1 MSSAPCCAN
10 FWSHTIYDWGDV
22 VPPVSYGDGISDAKC
37 VVSGLQ
43 MDYRR
48 FQNQAQLACYT
59 NERDAIR
66 AYDAATPITTNLMGT
81 FKDLD
86 YFEWAKEMDVVSWDN
101 YPDMDTPPSFTAMC
115 HDLMRGIGGNK
126 PFMLMEQTPNQQNW
140 FPFCKVKR
148 PGEVRQLSW
157 QAVSHGAD
165 TVQFFQMKQSIGG
178 CERFHGAV
186 IAHDGTEQSRVFKET
201 AALGGELD
209 RIGKRIMG
217 SEIRAKVAIM
227 FDWQSYWSLEGC
239 VGPTAGFSYP
249 NEVHRFYRAF
259 WRRNVPVDIIEST
272 TPLDKLKQYDL
283 VVAPAL
289 ITVLPGVA
297 ETLESYVSEGGSFI
311 TGYMAG
317 IHDEHDL
324 VVPGGYPGKLRD
336 LMGVWVEEIDALTPD
351 ETIEVHG
358 DAVDAKGEI
367 VASIIHREGARRL
380 AAYGGGEFYAGHSAL
395 TVNTYGKGK
404 AYFVG
409 TPLDETGMSAF
420 MAPIIKELGLKP
432 LDTPEDVS
440 LSVRY
445 GDDGVR
451 YAFLINNS
459 ESGQEAVP
467 GRAQRRCGTAHRP
480 CGRRAGR
487 AQTVRRERDRTRII
501 GIGVVTWQDVSDATE
516 YARASRRTLYWSQV
530 LNSIEDRLD
539 SDMTAKRR
547 ILAFE
552 IGTFFTRYV
561 VFEDGRMGIP
571 GTIATP
577 VDSVESFY
585 QALAHIV
592 NGQRAPL
599 DGIAMSVPGF
609 IDVSKQVAVT
619 AGALGMLYKHEI
631 GKELQEYLDKPVPTW
646 MENDANCA
654 AMAEKLSGN
663 AVKLDDFALI
673 TIDTGIGGALFLD
686 GGIRR
691 GKDWRAGELGMMI
704 PNYETGG
711 FNTMQNYLSTIV
723 LAEDYAKEFD
733 VPTGSIVPAT
743 LFRRLDE
750 PRVRKIVDEWID
762 YLAIAIFNTAA
773 ATDPECILLGGG
785 ICREQQL
792 LPMVNAALDRI
803 PQWGD
808 FRTSVKRCR
817 HTNNAGLIG
826 AYYAFETEVGGLTDV
841 PIR

>member
-1 MSSAPCCAN
+1 MKPMFDHFLFGGDWNPEQWPEDTWEHDLDMLEDAHINEVTINVFSWALLQPAEDRYDFSMLDKIVALLVKHDFNIVMATGTAALPGWMVRLHPETIRTEQNGTRHVFGGRHNFCPTSPYFRKASRALAAHVAERYAGTSGLVAWHVCNEYGGGGGLCYCDHCAEAFRTWLKNKYGTVEALNKAWCAN

-101 YPDMDTPPSFTAMC
+101 YPGMDTPPSFTAMC

-148 PGEVRQLSW
+148 SGEVRKLSW

-336 LMGVWVEEIDALTPD
+336 LMGVWVEEIDALAPD

-432 LDTPEDVS
+432 LGTPEDVS

-459 ESGQEAVP
+459 ESDKRLCLDELNG
-467 GRAQRRCGTAHRP
+467 
-480 CGRRAGR
+480 
-487 AQTVRRERDRTRII
+487 
-501 GIGVVTWQDVSDATE
+501 GVELLT
-516 YARASRRTLYWSQV
+516 
-530 LNSIEDRLD
+530 
-539 SDMTAKRR
+539 
-547 ILAFE
+547 
-552 IGTFFTRYV
+552 GHV
-561 VFEDGRMGIP
+561 VDG
-571 GTIATP
+571 P
-577 VDSVESFY
+577 VELKPY
-585 QALAHIV
+585 GV
-592 NGQRAPL
+592 NV
-599 DGIAMSVPGF
+599 I
-609 IDVSKQVAVT
+609 
-619 AGALGMLYKHEI
+619 
-631 GKELQEYLDKPVPTW
+631 
-646 MENDANCA
+646 
-654 AMAEKLSGN
+654 
-663 AVKLDDFALI
+663 
-673 TIDTGIGGALFLD
+673 
-686 GGIRR
+686 
-691 GKDWRAGELGMMI
+691 ELG
-704 PNYETGG
+704 
-711 FNTMQNYLSTIV
+711 
-723 LAEDYAKEFD
+723 
-733 VPTGSIVPAT
+733 
-743 LFRRLDE
+743 
-750 PRVRKIVDEWID
+750 
-762 YLAIAIFNTAA
+762 
-773 ATDPECILLGGG
+773 
-785 ICREQQL
+785 
-792 LPMVNAALDRI
+792 
-803 PQWGD
+803 
-808 FRTSVKRCR
+808 
-817 HTNNAGLIG
+817 
-826 AYYAFETEVGGLTDV
+826 
-841 PIR
+841 

>member
-1 MSSAPCCAN
+1 
-10 FWSHTIYDWGDV
+10 
-22 VPPVSYGDGISDAKC
+22 
-37 VVSGLQ
+37 
-43 MDYRR
+43 
-48 FQNQAQLACYT
+48 
-59 NERDAIR
+59 
-66 AYDAATPITTNLMGT
+66 
-81 FKDLD
+81 
-86 YFEWAKEMDVVSWDN
+86 MDVVSWDN
-101 YPDMDTPPSFTAMC
+101 YPGIDTPPSFTAMC

-148 PGEVRQLSW
+148 PGEVRKLSW

-165 TVQFFQMKQSIGG
+165 AVQFFQMKQSIGG

-209 RIGKRIMG
+209 RIGKRLMG

-272 TPLDKLKQYDL
+272 TPLDKLKQSDL

-336 LMGVWVEEIDALTPD
+336 LMGVWVEGIDALAPD

-367 VASIIHREGARRL
+367 VANIIHREGARRL

-395 TVNTYGKGK
+395 TINTYGKGK

-420 MAPIIKELGLKP
+420 MASIIKELGLKP

-459 ESGQEAVP
+459 ESDKRLCLDELNG
-467 GRAQRRCGTAHRP
+467 
-480 CGRRAGR
+480 
-487 AQTVRRERDRTRII
+487 
-501 GIGVVTWQDVSDATE
+501 GVELLT
-516 YARASRRTLYWSQV
+516 
-530 LNSIEDRLD
+530 
-539 SDMTAKRR
+539 
-547 ILAFE
+547 
-552 IGTFFTRYV
+552 GHV
-561 VFEDGRMGIP
+561 VDG
-571 GTIATP
+571 P
-577 VDSVESFY
+577 VELKPY
-585 QALAHIV
+585 GV
-592 NGQRAPL
+592 NV
-599 DGIAMSVPGF
+599 I
-609 IDVSKQVAVT
+609 
-619 AGALGMLYKHEI
+619 
-631 GKELQEYLDKPVPTW
+631 
-646 MENDANCA
+646 
-654 AMAEKLSGN
+654 
-663 AVKLDDFALI
+663 
-673 TIDTGIGGALFLD
+673 
-686 GGIRR
+686 
-691 GKDWRAGELGMMI
+691 ELG
-704 PNYETGG
+704 
-711 FNTMQNYLSTIV
+711 
-723 LAEDYAKEFD
+723 
-733 VPTGSIVPAT
+733 
-743 LFRRLDE
+743 
-750 PRVRKIVDEWID
+750 
-762 YLAIAIFNTAA
+762 
-773 ATDPECILLGGG
+773 
-785 ICREQQL
+785 
-792 LPMVNAALDRI
+792 
-803 PQWGD
+803 
-808 FRTSVKRCR
+808 
-817 HTNNAGLIG
+817 
-826 AYYAFETEVGGLTDV
+826 
-841 PIR
+841 

>member
-1 MSSAPCCAN
+1 MKPMFDHFLFGGDWNPEQWPEDTWEHDLDMLEDAHINEVTINVFSWALLQPAEDRYDFSMLDKIVALLVKHDFNIVMATGTAALPGWMVRLHPETIRTEQNGTRHVFGGRHNFCPTSPYFRKASRALAAHVAERYAGTSGLVAWHVCNEYGGGGGLCYCDHCAEAFRTWLKNKYGTVEALNKAWCAN

-101 YPDMDTPPSFTAMC
+101 YPGMDTPPSFTAMC
-115 HDLMRGIGGNK
+115 HDLMRGVGGNK

-148 PGEVRQLSW
+148 PGEVRKLSW

-217 SEIRAKVAIM
+217 SEIRAKAAIM

-336 LMGVWVEEIDALTPD
+336 LMGIWVEEIDALAPD

-459 ESGQEAVP
+459 ESDKRLCLDELNG
-467 GRAQRRCGTAHRP
+467 
-480 CGRRAGR
+480 
-487 AQTVRRERDRTRII
+487 
-501 GIGVVTWQDVSDATE
+501 GVELLT
-516 YARASRRTLYWSQV
+516 
-530 LNSIEDRLD
+530 
-539 SDMTAKRR
+539 
-547 ILAFE
+547 
-552 IGTFFTRYV
+552 GHV
-561 VFEDGRMGIP
+561 VDG
-571 GTIATP
+571 P
-577 VDSVESFY
+577 VELKPY
-585 QALAHIV
+585 GV
-592 NGQRAPL
+592 NV
-599 DGIAMSVPGF
+599 I
-609 IDVSKQVAVT
+609 
-619 AGALGMLYKHEI
+619 
-631 GKELQEYLDKPVPTW
+631 
-646 MENDANCA
+646 
-654 AMAEKLSGN
+654 
-663 AVKLDDFALI
+663 
-673 TIDTGIGGALFLD
+673 
-686 GGIRR
+686 
-691 GKDWRAGELGMMI
+691 ELG
-704 PNYETGG
+704 
-711 FNTMQNYLSTIV
+711 
-723 LAEDYAKEFD
+723 
-733 VPTGSIVPAT
+733 
-743 LFRRLDE
+743 
-750 PRVRKIVDEWID
+750 
-762 YLAIAIFNTAA
+762 
-773 ATDPECILLGGG
+773 
-785 ICREQQL
+785 
-792 LPMVNAALDRI
+792 
-803 PQWGD
+803 
-808 FRTSVKRCR
+808 
-817 HTNNAGLIG
+817 
-826 AYYAFETEVGGLTDV
+826 
-841 PIR
+841 

>member
-1 MSSAPCCAN
+1 MKPMFDHFLFGGDWNPEQWPEDTWEHDLDMLEDAHINEVTINVFSWALLQPAEDRYDFSMLDKIVALLVKHDFNIVMATGTAALPGWMVRLHPETIRTEQNGTRHVFGGRHNFCPTSPYFRKTSRALAAHVAERYAGTSGLVAWHVCNEYGGGGGLCYCDHCVEAFRTWLKNKYGTVEALNKAWCAN

-101 YPDMDTPPSFTAMC
+101 YPGMDTPPSFTAMC

-148 PGEVRQLSW
+148 PGEVRKLSW

-217 SEIRAKVAIM
+217 SEIRAKAAIM

-289 ITVLPGVA
+289 ITVLPGIA

-336 LMGVWVEEIDALTPD
+336 LMGVWVEEIDALAPD

-459 ESGQEAVP
+459 ESDKRLCLDELNG
-467 GRAQRRCGTAHRP
+467 
-480 CGRRAGR
+480 
-487 AQTVRRERDRTRII
+487 
-501 GIGVVTWQDVSDATE
+501 GVELLT
-516 YARASRRTLYWSQV
+516 
-530 LNSIEDRLD
+530 
-539 SDMTAKRR
+539 
-547 ILAFE
+547 
-552 IGTFFTRYV
+552 GHV
-561 VFEDGRMGIP
+561 VDG
-571 GTIATP
+571 P
-577 VDSVESFY
+577 VELKPY
-585 QALAHIV
+585 GV
-592 NGQRAPL
+592 NV
-599 DGIAMSVPGF
+599 I
-609 IDVSKQVAVT
+609 
-619 AGALGMLYKHEI
+619 
-631 GKELQEYLDKPVPTW
+631 
-646 MENDANCA
+646 
-654 AMAEKLSGN
+654 
-663 AVKLDDFALI
+663 
-673 TIDTGIGGALFLD
+673 
-686 GGIRR
+686 
-691 GKDWRAGELGMMI
+691 ELG
-704 PNYETGG
+704 
-711 FNTMQNYLSTIV
+711 
-723 LAEDYAKEFD
+723 
-733 VPTGSIVPAT
+733 
-743 LFRRLDE
+743 
-750 PRVRKIVDEWID
+750 
-762 YLAIAIFNTAA
+762 
-773 ATDPECILLGGG
+773 
-785 ICREQQL
+785 
-792 LPMVNAALDRI
+792 
-803 PQWGD
+803 
-808 FRTSVKRCR
+808 
-817 HTNNAGLIG
+817 
-826 AYYAFETEVGGLTDV
+826 
-841 PIR
+841 

>member
-1 MSSAPCCAN
+1 MKPMFDHFLFGGDWNPEQWPEDTWEHDLDMLEDAHINEVTINVFSWALLQPAEDRYDFSMLDKIVALLVKHDFSIVMATGTAALPGWMVRLHPETIRTEQNGTRHVFGGRHNFCLTSPYFRKASRALAAHVAERYAGTSGLVAWHVCNEYGGGGGLCYCDHGAEAFRTWLKNKYGTVEALNKAWCAN

-101 YPDMDTPPSFTAMC
+101 YPGMDTPPSFTAMC

-148 PGEVRQLSW
+148 PGEVRKLSW
-157 QAVSHGAD
+157 QAVAHGAD

-336 LMGVWVEEIDALTPD
+336 LMGVWVEEIDALAPD

-358 DAVDAKGEI
+358 DAVDAKGQI
-367 VASIIHREGARRL
+367 VASIIHREGAERL
-380 AAYGGGEFYAGHSAL
+380 ATYGGGEFYAGHSAL

-459 ESGQEAVP
+459 AADKRLCLSELNGGTELLTGAVINDLIELDPYGVGVIALQQESPA
-467 GRAQRRCGTAHRP
+467 AK
-480 CGRRAGR
+480 
-487 AQTVRRERDRTRII
+487 
-501 GIGVVTWQDVSDATE
+501 DA
-516 YARASRRTLYWSQV
+516 Y
-530 LNSIEDRLD
+530 
-539 SDMTAKRR
+539 
-547 ILAFE
+547 
-552 IGTFFTRYV
+552 
-561 VFEDGRMGIP
+561 
-571 GTIATP
+571 
-577 VDSVESFY
+577 
-585 QALAHIV
+585 
-592 NGQRAPL
+592 
-599 DGIAMSVPGF
+599 
-609 IDVSKQVAVT
+609 
-619 AGALGMLYKHEI
+619 
-631 GKELQEYLDKPVPTW
+631 
-646 MENDANCA
+646 
-654 AMAEKLSGN
+654 
-663 AVKLDDFALI
+663 
-673 TIDTGIGGALFLD
+673 
-686 GGIRR
+686 
-691 GKDWRAGELGMMI
+691 
-704 PNYETGG
+704 
-711 FNTMQNYLSTIV
+711 
-723 LAEDYAKEFD
+723 
-733 VPTGSIVPAT
+733 
-743 LFRRLDE
+743 
-750 PRVRKIVDEWID
+750 
-762 YLAIAIFNTAA
+762 
-773 ATDPECILLGGG
+773 
-785 ICREQQL
+785 
-792 LPMVNAALDRI
+792 
-803 PQWGD
+803 
-808 FRTSVKRCR
+808 
-817 HTNNAGLIG
+817 
-826 AYYAFETEVGGLTDV
+826 
-841 PIR
+841 

>member
-1 MSSAPCCAN
+1 MKPMFDHFLFGGDWNPEQWPEDTWEHDLDMLEDAHINEVTINVFSWALLQPAEDRYDFSMLDKIVALLVKHDFNIVMATGTAALPGWMVRLHPETIRTEQNGTRHVFGGRHNFCPTSPYFRKASRALAAHVAERYAGTSGLVAWHVCNEYGGGGGLCYCDHCAEAFRTWLKNKYGTVEALNKAWCAN

-101 YPDMDTPPSFTAMC
+101 YPGMDTPPSFTAMC

-148 PGEVRQLSW
+148 PGEVRKLSW

-186 IAHDGTEQSRVFKET
+186 IAHDGTEQSCVFKET

-217 SEIRAKVAIM
+217 SQIRAKVAIM

-249 NEVHRFYRAF
+249 NEVRRFYRAF

-336 LMGVWVEEIDALTPD
+336 LMGVWVEEIDALAPD

-380 AAYGGGEFYAGHSAL
+380 ATYGGGEFYVGHSAL

-432 LDTPEDVS
+432 LDAPEDVS

-459 ESGQEAVP
+459 ESDKRLCLDELNG
-467 GRAQRRCGTAHRP
+467 
-480 CGRRAGR
+480 
-487 AQTVRRERDRTRII
+487 
-501 GIGVVTWQDVSDATE
+501 GVELLT
-516 YARASRRTLYWSQV
+516 
-530 LNSIEDRLD
+530 
-539 SDMTAKRR
+539 
-547 ILAFE
+547 
-552 IGTFFTRYV
+552 GHV
-561 VFEDGRMGIP
+561 VDG
-571 GTIATP
+571 P
-577 VDSVESFY
+577 VELKPY
-585 QALAHIV
+585 GV
-592 NGQRAPL
+592 NV
-599 DGIAMSVPGF
+599 I
-609 IDVSKQVAVT
+609 
-619 AGALGMLYKHEI
+619 
-631 GKELQEYLDKPVPTW
+631 
-646 MENDANCA
+646 
-654 AMAEKLSGN
+654 
-663 AVKLDDFALI
+663 
-673 TIDTGIGGALFLD
+673 
-686 GGIRR
+686 
-691 GKDWRAGELGMMI
+691 ELG
-704 PNYETGG
+704 
-711 FNTMQNYLSTIV
+711 
-723 LAEDYAKEFD
+723 
-733 VPTGSIVPAT
+733 
-743 LFRRLDE
+743 
-750 PRVRKIVDEWID
+750 
-762 YLAIAIFNTAA
+762 
-773 ATDPECILLGGG
+773 
-785 ICREQQL
+785 
-792 LPMVNAALDRI
+792 
-803 PQWGD
+803 
-808 FRTSVKRCR
+808 
-817 HTNNAGLIG
+817 
-826 AYYAFETEVGGLTDV
+826 
-841 PIR
+841 

>member
-1 MSSAPCCAN
+1 MKPMFDHFLFGGDWNPEQWPEDTWEHDLDMLEDAHINEVTINVFSWALLQPAEDRYDFSMLDKIVALLVKHDFNIVMATGTAALPGWMVRLHPETIRTEQNGTHHVFGGRHNFCPTSPYFRKASRALAAHVAERYAGTSGLVAWHVCNEYGGGGGLCYCDHCAEAFRTWLKNKYGTVEALNKAWCAN

-101 YPDMDTPPSFTAMC
+101 YPGMDTPPSFTAMC

-148 PGEVRQLSW
+148 PGEVRKLSW

-186 IAHDGTEQSRVFKET
+186 IAHDGAEQSRVFKET

-336 LMGVWVEEIDALTPD
+336 LMGVWVEEIDALAPD

-380 AAYGGGEFYAGHSAL
+380 AAYGGGEFYAGHSVL

-459 ESGQEAVP
+459 ESDKRLCLDELNG
-467 GRAQRRCGTAHRP
+467 
-480 CGRRAGR
+480 
-487 AQTVRRERDRTRII
+487 
-501 GIGVVTWQDVSDATE
+501 GVELLT
-516 YARASRRTLYWSQV
+516 
-530 LNSIEDRLD
+530 
-539 SDMTAKRR
+539 
-547 ILAFE
+547 
-552 IGTFFTRYV
+552 GHV
-561 VFEDGRMGIP
+561 VDG
-571 GTIATP
+571 P
-577 VDSVESFY
+577 VELKPY
-585 QALAHIV
+585 GV
-592 NGQRAPL
+592 NV
-599 DGIAMSVPGF
+599 I
-609 IDVSKQVAVT
+609 
-619 AGALGMLYKHEI
+619 
-631 GKELQEYLDKPVPTW
+631 
-646 MENDANCA
+646 
-654 AMAEKLSGN
+654 
-663 AVKLDDFALI
+663 
-673 TIDTGIGGALFLD
+673 
-686 GGIRR
+686 
-691 GKDWRAGELGMMI
+691 ELG
-704 PNYETGG
+704 
-711 FNTMQNYLSTIV
+711 
-723 LAEDYAKEFD
+723 
-733 VPTGSIVPAT
+733 
-743 LFRRLDE
+743 
-750 PRVRKIVDEWID
+750 
-762 YLAIAIFNTAA
+762 
-773 ATDPECILLGGG
+773 
-785 ICREQQL
+785 
-792 LPMVNAALDRI
+792 
-803 PQWGD
+803 
-808 FRTSVKRCR
+808 
-817 HTNNAGLIG
+817 
-826 AYYAFETEVGGLTDV
+826 
-841 PIR
+841 

>member
-1 MSSAPCCAN
+1 MKPMFDHFLFGGDWNPEQWPEDTWEHDLDMLEDAHINEVTINVFSWALLQPAEDRYDFSMLDKIVALLVKHDFNIVMATGTAALPGWMMRLHPETIRTEQNGTRHVFGGRHNFCPTSPCFRKASRALAAHVAERYAGTPGLVAWHVCNEYGGGGGLCYCDHCAEAFRTWLKNKYGTVEALNKAWCAN

-101 YPDMDTPPSFTAMC
+101 YPGMDTPPSFTAMC

-148 PGEVRQLSW
+148 PGEVRKLSW
-157 QAVSHGAD
+157 QAVAHGAD

-217 SEIRAKVAIM
+217 SQIRAKVAIM

-272 TPLDKLKQYDL
+272 TPLDKLKQYNL

-336 LMGVWVEEIDALTPD
+336 LMGVWVEEIDALAPD

-380 AAYGGGEFYAGHSAL
+380 ATYGGGEFYAGHSAL

-459 ESGQEAVP
+459 ESDKRLCLDELNG
-467 GRAQRRCGTAHRP
+467 
-480 CGRRAGR
+480 
-487 AQTVRRERDRTRII
+487 
-501 GIGVVTWQDVSDATE
+501 GVELLT
-516 YARASRRTLYWSQV
+516 
-530 LNSIEDRLD
+530 
-539 SDMTAKRR
+539 
-547 ILAFE
+547 
-552 IGTFFTRYV
+552 GHV
-561 VFEDGRMGIP
+561 VDG
-571 GTIATP
+571 P
-577 VDSVESFY
+577 VELKPY
-585 QALAHIV
+585 GV
-592 NGQRAPL
+592 NV
-599 DGIAMSVPGF
+599 I
-609 IDVSKQVAVT
+609 
-619 AGALGMLYKHEI
+619 
-631 GKELQEYLDKPVPTW
+631 
-646 MENDANCA
+646 
-654 AMAEKLSGN
+654 
-663 AVKLDDFALI
+663 
-673 TIDTGIGGALFLD
+673 
-686 GGIRR
+686 
-691 GKDWRAGELGMMI
+691 ELG
-704 PNYETGG
+704 
-711 FNTMQNYLSTIV
+711 
-723 LAEDYAKEFD
+723 
-733 VPTGSIVPAT
+733 
-743 LFRRLDE
+743 
-750 PRVRKIVDEWID
+750 
-762 YLAIAIFNTAA
+762 
-773 ATDPECILLGGG
+773 
-785 ICREQQL
+785 
-792 LPMVNAALDRI
+792 
-803 PQWGD
+803 
-808 FRTSVKRCR
+808 
-817 HTNNAGLIG
+817 
-826 AYYAFETEVGGLTDV
+826 
-841 PIR
+841 

>member
-1 MSSAPCCAN
+1 MKPMFGHFLFGGDWNPEQWPEDTWEHDLDMLEDAHINEVTINVFSWALLQPAEDRYDFSMLDKIVALLVKHDFNIVMATGTAALPGWMVRLHPETIRTEQNGTHHVFGGRHNFCPTSPYFRKASRALAAHVAERYAGTSGLVAWHVCNEYGGGGGLCYCDHCAEAFRTWLKNKYGTVEALNKAWCAN

-101 YPDMDTPPSFTAMC
+101 YPGMGTPPSFTAMC

-148 PGEVRQLSW
+148 PGEVRKLSW

-186 IAHDGTEQSRVFKET
+186 IAHDGAEQSRVFKET

-336 LMGVWVEEIDALTPD
+336 LMGVWVEEIDALAPD

-380 AAYGGGEFYAGHSAL
+380 AAYGGGEFYAGHSVL

-459 ESGQEAVP
+459 ESDKRLCLDELNG
-467 GRAQRRCGTAHRP
+467 
-480 CGRRAGR
+480 
-487 AQTVRRERDRTRII
+487 
-501 GIGVVTWQDVSDATE
+501 GVELLT
-516 YARASRRTLYWSQV
+516 
-530 LNSIEDRLD
+530 
-539 SDMTAKRR
+539 
-547 ILAFE
+547 
-552 IGTFFTRYV
+552 GHV
-561 VFEDGRMGIP
+561 VDG
-571 GTIATP
+571 P
-577 VDSVESFY
+577 VELKPY
-585 QALAHIV
+585 GV
-592 NGQRAPL
+592 NV
-599 DGIAMSVPGF
+599 I
-609 IDVSKQVAVT
+609 
-619 AGALGMLYKHEI
+619 
-631 GKELQEYLDKPVPTW
+631 
-646 MENDANCA
+646 
-654 AMAEKLSGN
+654 
-663 AVKLDDFALI
+663 
-673 TIDTGIGGALFLD
+673 
-686 GGIRR
+686 
-691 GKDWRAGELGMMI
+691 ELG
-704 PNYETGG
+704 
-711 FNTMQNYLSTIV
+711 
-723 LAEDYAKEFD
+723 
-733 VPTGSIVPAT
+733 
-743 LFRRLDE
+743 
-750 PRVRKIVDEWID
+750 
-762 YLAIAIFNTAA
+762 
-773 ATDPECILLGGG
+773 
-785 ICREQQL
+785 
-792 LPMVNAALDRI
+792 
-803 PQWGD
+803 
-808 FRTSVKRCR
+808 
-817 HTNNAGLIG
+817 
-826 AYYAFETEVGGLTDV
+826 
-841 PIR
+841 

>member
-1 MSSAPCCAN
+1 MKPMFGHFLFGGDWNPEQWPEDTWEHDLDMFEDAHINEVTINVFPWALLQPAEDRYDFSMLDKIVALLVKHDFNIVMATGTAALPGWMVRLHPETIRTEQNGTHHVFGGRHNFCPTSPYFRKASRALAAHVAERYAGTSGLVAWHVCNEYGGGGGLCYCDHCAEAFRTWLKNKYGTVEALNKAWCAN

-101 YPDMDTPPSFTAMC
+101 YPGMGTPPSFTAMC

-148 PGEVRQLSW
+148 PGEVRKLSW

-336 LMGVWVEEIDALTPD
+336 LMGVWVEEIDALAPD

-432 LDTPEDVS
+432 LDTPEDAS

-459 ESGQEAVP
+459 ESDKRLCLDELNG
-467 GRAQRRCGTAHRP
+467 
-480 CGRRAGR
+480 
-487 AQTVRRERDRTRII
+487 
-501 GIGVVTWQDVSDATE
+501 GVELLT
-516 YARASRRTLYWSQV
+516 
-530 LNSIEDRLD
+530 
-539 SDMTAKRR
+539 
-547 ILAFE
+547 
-552 IGTFFTRYV
+552 GHV
-561 VFEDGRMGIP
+561 VDG
-571 GTIATP
+571 P
-577 VDSVESFY
+577 VELKPY
-585 QALAHIV
+585 GV
-592 NGQRAPL
+592 NV
-599 DGIAMSVPGF
+599 I
-609 IDVSKQVAVT
+609 
-619 AGALGMLYKHEI
+619 
-631 GKELQEYLDKPVPTW
+631 
-646 MENDANCA
+646 
-654 AMAEKLSGN
+654 
-663 AVKLDDFALI
+663 
-673 TIDTGIGGALFLD
+673 
-686 GGIRR
+686 
-691 GKDWRAGELGMMI
+691 ELG
-704 PNYETGG
+704 
-711 FNTMQNYLSTIV
+711 
-723 LAEDYAKEFD
+723 
-733 VPTGSIVPAT
+733 
-743 LFRRLDE
+743 
-750 PRVRKIVDEWID
+750 
-762 YLAIAIFNTAA
+762 
-773 ATDPECILLGGG
+773 
-785 ICREQQL
+785 
-792 LPMVNAALDRI
+792 
-803 PQWGD
+803 
-808 FRTSVKRCR
+808 
-817 HTNNAGLIG
+817 
-826 AYYAFETEVGGLTDV
+826 
-841 PIR
+841 

>member
-1 MSSAPCCAN
+1 MKPMFGHFLFGGDWNPEQWPEDTWEHDLDMLEDAHINEVTINVFPWALLQPAEDRYDFSMLDKIVALLVKHDFNIVMATGTAALPGWMVRLHPETIRTEQNGTHHVFGGRHNFCPTSPYFRKASRALAAHVAERYAGTSGLVAWHVCNEYGGGGGLCYCDHCAEAFRTWLKNKYGTVEALNKAWCAN

-101 YPDMDTPPSFTAMC
+101 YPGMGTPPSFTAMC

-148 PGEVRQLSW
+148 PGEVRKLSW
-157 QAVSHGAD
+157 QAVAHGAD

-217 SEIRAKVAIM
+217 SQIRAKVAIM

-336 LMGVWVEEIDALTPD
+336 LMGVWVEEIDALAPD

-367 VASIIHREGARRL
+367 VASIIHREGAERL
-380 AAYGGGEFYAGHSAL
+380 ATYGGGEFYAGHSAL

-459 ESGQEAVP
+459 ESDKRLCLDELNG
-467 GRAQRRCGTAHRP
+467 
-480 CGRRAGR
+480 
-487 AQTVRRERDRTRII
+487 
-501 GIGVVTWQDVSDATE
+501 GVELLT
-516 YARASRRTLYWSQV
+516 
-530 LNSIEDRLD
+530 
-539 SDMTAKRR
+539 
-547 ILAFE
+547 
-552 IGTFFTRYV
+552 GHV
-561 VFEDGRMGIP
+561 VDG
-571 GTIATP
+571 P
-577 VDSVESFY
+577 VELKPY
-585 QALAHIV
+585 GV
-592 NGQRAPL
+592 NV
-599 DGIAMSVPGF
+599 I
-609 IDVSKQVAVT
+609 
-619 AGALGMLYKHEI
+619 
-631 GKELQEYLDKPVPTW
+631 
-646 MENDANCA
+646 
-654 AMAEKLSGN
+654 
-663 AVKLDDFALI
+663 
-673 TIDTGIGGALFLD
+673 
-686 GGIRR
+686 
-691 GKDWRAGELGMMI
+691 ELG
-704 PNYETGG
+704 
-711 FNTMQNYLSTIV
+711 
-723 LAEDYAKEFD
+723 
-733 VPTGSIVPAT
+733 
-743 LFRRLDE
+743 
-750 PRVRKIVDEWID
+750 
-762 YLAIAIFNTAA
+762 
-773 ATDPECILLGGG
+773 
-785 ICREQQL
+785 
-792 LPMVNAALDRI
+792 
-803 PQWGD
+803 
-808 FRTSVKRCR
+808 
-817 HTNNAGLIG
+817 
-826 AYYAFETEVGGLTDV
+826 
-841 PIR
+841 

>member
-1 MSSAPCCAN
+1 MKPMFDHFLFGGDWNPEQWPEDTWEHDLDMLEDAHINEVTINVFSWALLQPAEDRYDFSMLDKIVALLVKHDFNIVMATGTAALPGWMVRLHPETIRTEQNGTRHVFGGRHNFCPTSPYFRKASRALAAHVAERYAGTPGLVAWHVCNEYGGGGGLCYCDHCAEAFRTWLKNKYGTVEALNKAWCAN

-101 YPDMDTPPSFTAMC
+101 YPGMDTPPSFTAMC
-115 HDLMRGIGGNK
+115 HGLMRGIGGNK

-148 PGEVRQLSW
+148 PGEVRKLSW
-157 QAVSHGAD
+157 QAVAHGAD

-217 SEIRAKVAIM
+217 SQIRAKVAIM

-336 LMGVWVEEIDALTPD
+336 LMGVWVEEIDALAPD

-380 AAYGGGEFYAGHSAL
+380 ATYGGGEFYAGHSAL

-459 ESGQEAVP
+459 ESDKRLCLDELNG
-467 GRAQRRCGTAHRP
+467 
-480 CGRRAGR
+480 
-487 AQTVRRERDRTRII
+487 
-501 GIGVVTWQDVSDATE
+501 GVELLT
-516 YARASRRTLYWSQV
+516 
-530 LNSIEDRLD
+530 
-539 SDMTAKRR
+539 
-547 ILAFE
+547 
-552 IGTFFTRYV
+552 GHV
-561 VFEDGRMGIP
+561 VDG
-571 GTIATP
+571 P
-577 VDSVESFY
+577 VELKPY
-585 QALAHIV
+585 GV
-592 NGQRAPL
+592 NV
-599 DGIAMSVPGF
+599 I
-609 IDVSKQVAVT
+609 
-619 AGALGMLYKHEI
+619 
-631 GKELQEYLDKPVPTW
+631 
-646 MENDANCA
+646 
-654 AMAEKLSGN
+654 
-663 AVKLDDFALI
+663 
-673 TIDTGIGGALFLD
+673 
-686 GGIRR
+686 
-691 GKDWRAGELGMMI
+691 ELG
-704 PNYETGG
+704 
-711 FNTMQNYLSTIV
+711 
-723 LAEDYAKEFD
+723 
-733 VPTGSIVPAT
+733 
-743 LFRRLDE
+743 
-750 PRVRKIVDEWID
+750 
-762 YLAIAIFNTAA
+762 
-773 ATDPECILLGGG
+773 
-785 ICREQQL
+785 
-792 LPMVNAALDRI
+792 
-803 PQWGD
+803 
-808 FRTSVKRCR
+808 
-817 HTNNAGLIG
+817 
-826 AYYAFETEVGGLTDV
+826 
-841 PIR
+841 

>member
-1 MSSAPCCAN
+1 MKPMFDHFLFGGDWNPEQWPEDTWEHDLDMLEDAHINEVTINVFSWALLQPAEDRYDFSMLDKIVALLVKHDFNIVMATGTAALPGWMVRLHPETIRTEQNGTRHVFGGRHNFCPTSPYFRKASRALAAHVAERYAGTPGLVAWHVCNEYGGGGGLCYCDHCAEAFRTWLKNKYGTVEALNKAWCAN

-48 FQNQAQLACYT
+48 FQNQEQLACYT

-66 AYDAATPITTNLMGT
+66 AYDVATPITTNLMGT

-101 YPDMDTPPSFTAMC
+101 YPGMDTPPSFTAMC

-148 PGEVRQLSW
+148 PGEVRKLSW
-157 QAVSHGAD
+157 QAVAHGAD

-217 SEIRAKVAIM
+217 SQIRAKVAIM

-259 WRRNVPVDIIEST
+259 WRRNVPVDIIEIT

-336 LMGVWVEEIDALTPD
+336 LMGAWVEEIDALAPD

-380 AAYGGGEFYAGHSAL
+380 ATYGGGEFYAGHSAL

-459 ESGQEAVP
+459 ESDKRLCLDELNG
-467 GRAQRRCGTAHRP
+467 
-480 CGRRAGR
+480 
-487 AQTVRRERDRTRII
+487 
-501 GIGVVTWQDVSDATE
+501 GVELLTGHVVDGPVELKPYGVDV
-516 YARASRRTLYWSQV
+516 
-530 LNSIEDRLD
+530 I
-539 SDMTAKRR
+539 
-547 ILAFE
+547 
-552 IGTFFTRYV
+552 
-561 VFEDGRMGIP
+561 
-571 GTIATP
+571 
-577 VDSVESFY
+577 
-585 QALAHIV
+585 
-592 NGQRAPL
+592 
-599 DGIAMSVPGF
+599 
-609 IDVSKQVAVT
+609 
-619 AGALGMLYKHEI
+619 
-631 GKELQEYLDKPVPTW
+631 
-646 MENDANCA
+646 
-654 AMAEKLSGN
+654 
-663 AVKLDDFALI
+663 
-673 TIDTGIGGALFLD
+673 
-686 GGIRR
+686 
-691 GKDWRAGELGMMI
+691 ELG
-704 PNYETGG
+704 
-711 FNTMQNYLSTIV
+711 
-723 LAEDYAKEFD
+723 
-733 VPTGSIVPAT
+733 
-743 LFRRLDE
+743 
-750 PRVRKIVDEWID
+750 
-762 YLAIAIFNTAA
+762 
-773 ATDPECILLGGG
+773 
-785 ICREQQL
+785 
-792 LPMVNAALDRI
+792 
-803 PQWGD
+803 
-808 FRTSVKRCR
+808 
-817 HTNNAGLIG
+817 
-826 AYYAFETEVGGLTDV
+826 
-841 PIR
+841 

>member
-1 MSSAPCCAN
+1 MKPMFGHFLFGGDWNPEQWPEDTWEHDLDMLEDAHINEVTINVFPWALLQPAEDRYDFSMLDKIVALLVKHDFNIVMATGTAALPGWMVRLHPETIRTEQNGTHHVFGGRHNFCPTSPYFRKASRALAAHVAERYAGTSGLVAWHVCNEYGGGGGLCYCDHCAEAFRTWLKNKYGTVEALNKAWCAN

-101 YPDMDTPPSFTAMC
+101 YPGMGTPPSFTAMC

-126 PFMLMEQTPNQQNW
+126 PFMLMELTPNQQNW

-148 PGEVRQLSW
+148 PGEVRKLSW

-336 LMGVWVEEIDALTPD
+336 LMGVWVEEIDALAPD

-459 ESGQEAVP
+459 ESDKRLCLDELNG
-467 GRAQRRCGTAHRP
+467 
-480 CGRRAGR
+480 
-487 AQTVRRERDRTRII
+487 
-501 GIGVVTWQDVSDATE
+501 GVELLT
-516 YARASRRTLYWSQV
+516 
-530 LNSIEDRLD
+530 
-539 SDMTAKRR
+539 
-547 ILAFE
+547 
-552 IGTFFTRYV
+552 GHV
-561 VFEDGRMGIP
+561 VDG
-571 GTIATP
+571 P
-577 VDSVESFY
+577 VELKPY
-585 QALAHIV
+585 GV
-592 NGQRAPL
+592 NV
-599 DGIAMSVPGF
+599 I
-609 IDVSKQVAVT
+609 
-619 AGALGMLYKHEI
+619 
-631 GKELQEYLDKPVPTW
+631 
-646 MENDANCA
+646 
-654 AMAEKLSGN
+654 
-663 AVKLDDFALI
+663 
-673 TIDTGIGGALFLD
+673 
-686 GGIRR
+686 
-691 GKDWRAGELGMMI
+691 ELG
-704 PNYETGG
+704 
-711 FNTMQNYLSTIV
+711 
-723 LAEDYAKEFD
+723 
-733 VPTGSIVPAT
+733 
-743 LFRRLDE
+743 
-750 PRVRKIVDEWID
+750 
-762 YLAIAIFNTAA
+762 
-773 ATDPECILLGGG
+773 
-785 ICREQQL
+785 
-792 LPMVNAALDRI
+792 
-803 PQWGD
+803 
-808 FRTSVKRCR
+808 
-817 HTNNAGLIG
+817 
-826 AYYAFETEVGGLTDV
+826 
-841 PIR
+841 

>member
-1 MSSAPCCAN
+1 MKPMFGHFLFGGDWNPEQWPEDTWEHDLDMLEDAHINEVTINVFPWALLQPAEDRYDFSMLDKIVALLVKHDFNIVMATGTAALPGWMVRLHPETIRTEQNGTRHVFGGRHNFCPTSPYFRKASRALAAHVAERYAGTSGLVAWHVCNEYGGGGGLCYCDHCAEAFRTWLKNKYGTVEALNKAWCAN

-101 YPDMDTPPSFTAMC
+101 YPGMDTPPSFTAMC

-126 PFMLMEQTPNQQNW
+126 PFMLMELTPNQQNW

-148 PGEVRQLSW
+148 PGEVRKLSW

-336 LMGVWVEEIDALTPD
+336 LMGVWVEEIDALAPD

-459 ESGQEAVP
+459 ESDKRLCLDELNG
-467 GRAQRRCGTAHRP
+467 
-480 CGRRAGR
+480 
-487 AQTVRRERDRTRII
+487 
-501 GIGVVTWQDVSDATE
+501 GVELLT
-516 YARASRRTLYWSQV
+516 
-530 LNSIEDRLD
+530 
-539 SDMTAKRR
+539 
-547 ILAFE
+547 
-552 IGTFFTRYV
+552 GHV
-561 VFEDGRMGIP
+561 VDG
-571 GTIATP
+571 P
-577 VDSVESFY
+577 VELKPY
-585 QALAHIV
+585 GV
-592 NGQRAPL
+592 NV
-599 DGIAMSVPGF
+599 I
-609 IDVSKQVAVT
+609 
-619 AGALGMLYKHEI
+619 
-631 GKELQEYLDKPVPTW
+631 
-646 MENDANCA
+646 
-654 AMAEKLSGN
+654 
-663 AVKLDDFALI
+663 
-673 TIDTGIGGALFLD
+673 
-686 GGIRR
+686 
-691 GKDWRAGELGMMI
+691 ELG
-704 PNYETGG
+704 
-711 FNTMQNYLSTIV
+711 
-723 LAEDYAKEFD
+723 
-733 VPTGSIVPAT
+733 
-743 LFRRLDE
+743 
-750 PRVRKIVDEWID
+750 
-762 YLAIAIFNTAA
+762 
-773 ATDPECILLGGG
+773 
-785 ICREQQL
+785 
-792 LPMVNAALDRI
+792 
-803 PQWGD
+803 
-808 FRTSVKRCR
+808 
-817 HTNNAGLIG
+817 
-826 AYYAFETEVGGLTDV
+826 
-841 PIR
+841 

>member
-1 MSSAPCCAN
+1 MKPMFDHFLFGGDWNPEQWPEDTWEHDLDMLEDAHINEVTINVFSWALLQPAEDRYDFSMLDKIVALLVKHDFNIVMATGTAALPGWMVRLHPETIRTEQNGTRHVFGGRHNFCPTSSYFRKASRALAAHVAERYAGTSGLVAWHVCNEYGGGGGLCYCDHCAEAFRTWLKNKYGTVEALNKAWCAN

-101 YPDMDTPPSFTAMC
+101 YPGMDTPPSFTAMC

-148 PGEVRQLSW
+148 PGEVRKLSW

-336 LMGVWVEEIDALTPD
+336 LMGVWVEEIDALAPD

-459 ESGQEAVP
+459 ESDKRLCLDELNG
-467 GRAQRRCGTAHRP
+467 
-480 CGRRAGR
+480 
-487 AQTVRRERDRTRII
+487 
-501 GIGVVTWQDVSDATE
+501 GVELLT
-516 YARASRRTLYWSQV
+516 
-530 LNSIEDRLD
+530 
-539 SDMTAKRR
+539 
-547 ILAFE
+547 
-552 IGTFFTRYV
+552 GHV
-561 VFEDGRMGIP
+561 VDG
-571 GTIATP
+571 P
-577 VDSVESFY
+577 VELKPY
-585 QALAHIV
+585 GV
-592 NGQRAPL
+592 NV
-599 DGIAMSVPGF
+599 I
-609 IDVSKQVAVT
+609 
-619 AGALGMLYKHEI
+619 
-631 GKELQEYLDKPVPTW
+631 
-646 MENDANCA
+646 
-654 AMAEKLSGN
+654 
-663 AVKLDDFALI
+663 
-673 TIDTGIGGALFLD
+673 
-686 GGIRR
+686 
-691 GKDWRAGELGMMI
+691 ELG
-704 PNYETGG
+704 
-711 FNTMQNYLSTIV
+711 
-723 LAEDYAKEFD
+723 
-733 VPTGSIVPAT
+733 
-743 LFRRLDE
+743 
-750 PRVRKIVDEWID
+750 
-762 YLAIAIFNTAA
+762 
-773 ATDPECILLGGG
+773 
-785 ICREQQL
+785 
-792 LPMVNAALDRI
+792 
-803 PQWGD
+803 
-808 FRTSVKRCR
+808 
-817 HTNNAGLIG
+817 
-826 AYYAFETEVGGLTDV
+826 
-841 PIR
+841 

>member
-1 MSSAPCCAN
+1 MKPMFDHFLFGGDWNPEQWPEDTWEHDLDMLEDAHINEVTINVFSWALLQPAEDRYDFSMLDKIVALLVKHDFNIVMATGTAALPGWMMRLHPETIRTEQNGTRHVFGGRHNFCPTSPCFRKASRALAAHVAERYAGTPGLVAWHVCNEYGGGGGLCYCDHCAEAFRTWLKNKYGTVEALNKAWCAN

-101 YPDMDTPPSFTAMC
+101 YPGMDTPPSFTAMC

-148 PGEVRQLSW
+148 PGEVRKLSW
-157 QAVSHGAD
+157 QAVAHGAD

-178 CERFHGAV
+178 RERFHGAV

-217 SEIRAKVAIM
+217 SQIRAKVAIM

-336 LMGVWVEEIDALTPD
+336 LMGVWVEEIDALAPD

-380 AAYGGGEFYAGHSAL
+380 ATYGGGEFYAGHSAL

-432 LDTPEDVS
+432 FDTPEDVS

-459 ESGQEAVP
+459 ESDKRLCLDELNG
-467 GRAQRRCGTAHRP
+467 
-480 CGRRAGR
+480 
-487 AQTVRRERDRTRII
+487 
-501 GIGVVTWQDVSDATE
+501 GVELLT
-516 YARASRRTLYWSQV
+516 
-530 LNSIEDRLD
+530 
-539 SDMTAKRR
+539 
-547 ILAFE
+547 
-552 IGTFFTRYV
+552 GHV
-561 VFEDGRMGIP
+561 VDG
-571 GTIATP
+571 P
-577 VDSVESFY
+577 VELKPY
-585 QALAHIV
+585 GV
-592 NGQRAPL
+592 NV
-599 DGIAMSVPGF
+599 I
-609 IDVSKQVAVT
+609 
-619 AGALGMLYKHEI
+619 
-631 GKELQEYLDKPVPTW
+631 
-646 MENDANCA
+646 
-654 AMAEKLSGN
+654 
-663 AVKLDDFALI
+663 
-673 TIDTGIGGALFLD
+673 
-686 GGIRR
+686 
-691 GKDWRAGELGMMI
+691 ELG
-704 PNYETGG
+704 
-711 FNTMQNYLSTIV
+711 
-723 LAEDYAKEFD
+723 
-733 VPTGSIVPAT
+733 
-743 LFRRLDE
+743 
-750 PRVRKIVDEWID
+750 
-762 YLAIAIFNTAA
+762 
-773 ATDPECILLGGG
+773 
-785 ICREQQL
+785 
-792 LPMVNAALDRI
+792 
-803 PQWGD
+803 
-808 FRTSVKRCR
+808 
-817 HTNNAGLIG
+817 
-826 AYYAFETEVGGLTDV
+826 
-841 PIR
+841 

>member
-1 MSSAPCCAN
+1 MKPMFDHFLFGGDWNPEQWPEDTWEHDLDMLEDAHINEVTINVFSWALLQPAEDRYDFSMLDKIVALLVKHDFNIVMATGTAALPGWMVRLHPETIRTEQNGTRHVFGGRHNFCPTSPYFRKASRALAAHVAERYAGTSGLVAWHVCNEYGGGGGLCYCDHCAEAFRTWLKNKYGTVEALNKAWCAN

-101 YPDMDTPPSFTAMC
+101 YPGMDTPPSFTAMC

-148 PGEVRQLSW
+148 SGEVRKLSW
-157 QAVSHGAD
+157 QAVAHGAD

-336 LMGVWVEEIDALTPD
+336 LMGVWVEEIDALAPD

-459 ESGQEAVP
+459 ESDKRLCLDELNG
-467 GRAQRRCGTAHRP
+467 
-480 CGRRAGR
+480 
-487 AQTVRRERDRTRII
+487 
-501 GIGVVTWQDVSDATE
+501 GVELLT
-516 YARASRRTLYWSQV
+516 
-530 LNSIEDRLD
+530 
-539 SDMTAKRR
+539 
-547 ILAFE
+547 
-552 IGTFFTRYV
+552 GHV
-561 VFEDGRMGIP
+561 VDG
-571 GTIATP
+571 P
-577 VDSVESFY
+577 VELKPY
-585 QALAHIV
+585 GV
-592 NGQRAPL
+592 NV
-599 DGIAMSVPGF
+599 I
-609 IDVSKQVAVT
+609 
-619 AGALGMLYKHEI
+619 
-631 GKELQEYLDKPVPTW
+631 
-646 MENDANCA
+646 
-654 AMAEKLSGN
+654 
-663 AVKLDDFALI
+663 
-673 TIDTGIGGALFLD
+673 
-686 GGIRR
+686 
-691 GKDWRAGELGMMI
+691 ELG
-704 PNYETGG
+704 
-711 FNTMQNYLSTIV
+711 
-723 LAEDYAKEFD
+723 
-733 VPTGSIVPAT
+733 
-743 LFRRLDE
+743 
-750 PRVRKIVDEWID
+750 
-762 YLAIAIFNTAA
+762 
-773 ATDPECILLGGG
+773 
-785 ICREQQL
+785 
-792 LPMVNAALDRI
+792 
-803 PQWGD
+803 
-808 FRTSVKRCR
+808 
-817 HTNNAGLIG
+817 
-826 AYYAFETEVGGLTDV
+826 
-841 PIR
+841 

>member
-1 MSSAPCCAN
+1 MKPMFDHFLFGGDWNPEQWPEDTWEHDLDMLEDAHINEVTINVFSWALLQPAEDRYDFSMLDKIVALLVKHDFNIVMATGTAALPGWMVRLHPETIRTEQNGTRHVFGGRHNFCPTSPYFRKASRALAAHVAERYAGTSGLVAWHVCNEYGGGGGLCYCDHCAEAFRTWLKNKYGTVEALNKAWCAN

-101 YPDMDTPPSFTAMC
+101 YPGMDTPPSFTAMC

-148 PGEVRQLSW
+148 PGEVRKLSW

-336 LMGVWVEEIDALTPD
+336 LMGVWVEEIDALAPD

-451 YAFLINNS
+451 CAFLINNS
-459 ESGQEAVP
+459 ESDKRLCLDELNG
-467 GRAQRRCGTAHRP
+467 
-480 CGRRAGR
+480 
-487 AQTVRRERDRTRII
+487 
-501 GIGVVTWQDVSDATE
+501 GVELLT
-516 YARASRRTLYWSQV
+516 
-530 LNSIEDRLD
+530 
-539 SDMTAKRR
+539 
-547 ILAFE
+547 
-552 IGTFFTRYV
+552 GHV
-561 VFEDGRMGIP
+561 VDG
-571 GTIATP
+571 P
-577 VDSVESFY
+577 VELKPY
-585 QALAHIV
+585 GV
-592 NGQRAPL
+592 NV
-599 DGIAMSVPGF
+599 I
-609 IDVSKQVAVT
+609 
-619 AGALGMLYKHEI
+619 
-631 GKELQEYLDKPVPTW
+631 
-646 MENDANCA
+646 
-654 AMAEKLSGN
+654 
-663 AVKLDDFALI
+663 
-673 TIDTGIGGALFLD
+673 
-686 GGIRR
+686 
-691 GKDWRAGELGMMI
+691 ELG
-704 PNYETGG
+704 
-711 FNTMQNYLSTIV
+711 
-723 LAEDYAKEFD
+723 
-733 VPTGSIVPAT
+733 
-743 LFRRLDE
+743 
-750 PRVRKIVDEWID
+750 
-762 YLAIAIFNTAA
+762 
-773 ATDPECILLGGG
+773 
-785 ICREQQL
+785 
-792 LPMVNAALDRI
+792 
-803 PQWGD
+803 
-808 FRTSVKRCR
+808 
-817 HTNNAGLIG
+817 
-826 AYYAFETEVGGLTDV
+826 
-841 PIR
+841 

>member
-1 MSSAPCCAN
+1 MKPMFDHFLFGGDWNPEQWPEDTWEHDLDMLEDAHINEVTINVFSWALLQPTEDRYDFSMLDKIVALLVKHDFNIVMATGTAALPGWMVRLHPETIRTEQNGTRHVFGGRHNFCPTSPYFRKASRALAAHVAERYAGTPGLVAWHVCNEYGGGGGLCYCDHCAEAFRTWLKNKYGTVEALNKAWCAN

-22 VPPVSYGDGISDAKC
+22 APPVSYGDGISDAKC

-48 FQNQAQLACYT
+48 FQSQAQLACYT

-66 AYDAATPITTNLMGT
+66 AYDAATPITTNLMGM

-101 YPDMDTPPSFTAMC
+101 YPGMDTPPSFTAMC

-148 PGEVRQLSW
+148 PGEVRKLSW
-157 QAVSHGAD
+157 QAVAHGAD

-217 SEIRAKVAIM
+217 SQIRAKVAIM

-259 WRRNVPVDIIEST
+259 WRRNVPVDIIEIT

-336 LMGVWVEEIDALTPD
+336 LMGAWVEEIDALAPD

-367 VASIIHREGARRL
+367 VAGIIHREGARRL
-380 AAYGGGEFYAGHSAL
+380 ATYGGGEFYAGHSAL

-459 ESGQEAVP
+459 ESDKRLCLDELNG
-467 GRAQRRCGTAHRP
+467 
-480 CGRRAGR
+480 
-487 AQTVRRERDRTRII
+487 
-501 GIGVVTWQDVSDATE
+501 GVELLT
-516 YARASRRTLYWSQV
+516 
-530 LNSIEDRLD
+530 
-539 SDMTAKRR
+539 
-547 ILAFE
+547 
-552 IGTFFTRYV
+552 GHV
-561 VFEDGRMGIP
+561 VDG
-571 GTIATP
+571 P
-577 VDSVESFY
+577 VELKPY
-585 QALAHIV
+585 GV
-592 NGQRAPL
+592 NV
-599 DGIAMSVPGF
+599 I
-609 IDVSKQVAVT
+609 
-619 AGALGMLYKHEI
+619 
-631 GKELQEYLDKPVPTW
+631 
-646 MENDANCA
+646 
-654 AMAEKLSGN
+654 
-663 AVKLDDFALI
+663 
-673 TIDTGIGGALFLD
+673 
-686 GGIRR
+686 
-691 GKDWRAGELGMMI
+691 ELG
-704 PNYETGG
+704 
-711 FNTMQNYLSTIV
+711 
-723 LAEDYAKEFD
+723 
-733 VPTGSIVPAT
+733 
-743 LFRRLDE
+743 
-750 PRVRKIVDEWID
+750 
-762 YLAIAIFNTAA
+762 
-773 ATDPECILLGGG
+773 
-785 ICREQQL
+785 
-792 LPMVNAALDRI
+792 
-803 PQWGD
+803 
-808 FRTSVKRCR
+808 
-817 HTNNAGLIG
+817 
-826 AYYAFETEVGGLTDV
+826 
-841 PIR
+841 

>member
-1 MSSAPCCAN
+1 MKPMFDHFLFGGDWNPEQWPEDTWEHDLDMLEDAHINEVTINVFSWALLQPAEDRYDFSMLDKIVALLVKHDFNIVMATGTAALPGWMVRLHPETIRTEQNGTRHVFGGRHNFCPTSPYFRKTSRALAAHVAERYAGTSGLVAWHVCNEYGGGGGLCYCDHCAEAFRTWLKNKYGTVEALNKAWCAN

-101 YPDMDTPPSFTAMC
+101 YPGMDTPPSFTAMC

-148 PGEVRQLSW
+148 PGEVRKLSW

-336 LMGVWVEEIDALTPD
+336 LMGVWVEEIDALAPD

-459 ESGQEAVP
+459 ESDKRLCLDELNG
-467 GRAQRRCGTAHRP
+467 
-480 CGRRAGR
+480 
-487 AQTVRRERDRTRII
+487 
-501 GIGVVTWQDVSDATE
+501 GVELLT
-516 YARASRRTLYWSQV
+516 
-530 LNSIEDRLD
+530 
-539 SDMTAKRR
+539 
-547 ILAFE
+547 
-552 IGTFFTRYV
+552 GHV
-561 VFEDGRMGIP
+561 VDG
-571 GTIATP
+571 P
-577 VDSVESFY
+577 VELKPY
-585 QALAHIV
+585 GV
-592 NGQRAPL
+592 NV
-599 DGIAMSVPGF
+599 I
-609 IDVSKQVAVT
+609 
-619 AGALGMLYKHEI
+619 
-631 GKELQEYLDKPVPTW
+631 
-646 MENDANCA
+646 
-654 AMAEKLSGN
+654 
-663 AVKLDDFALI
+663 
-673 TIDTGIGGALFLD
+673 
-686 GGIRR
+686 
-691 GKDWRAGELGMMI
+691 ELG
-704 PNYETGG
+704 
-711 FNTMQNYLSTIV
+711 
-723 LAEDYAKEFD
+723 
-733 VPTGSIVPAT
+733 
-743 LFRRLDE
+743 
-750 PRVRKIVDEWID
+750 
-762 YLAIAIFNTAA
+762 
-773 ATDPECILLGGG
+773 
-785 ICREQQL
+785 
-792 LPMVNAALDRI
+792 
-803 PQWGD
+803 
-808 FRTSVKRCR
+808 
-817 HTNNAGLIG
+817 
-826 AYYAFETEVGGLTDV
+826 
-841 PIR
+841 